1 MTVKNVDY
9 KQEPIENPFN
19 FQWGLFLQMLV
30 CEHRAKWEDSLG
42 SLIRNPFSKID
53 DSIWL
58 YIWNCLRWSIHF
70 EIESRRKNNKM
81 CLIQC
86 IDCPFCIGLHLVP
99 LKDDY
104 FKGKNPKCF
113 WFWPCKDLVYHF
125 KNSDNFH
132 TVVYDHICK
141 NPGCRRR
148 DPNYQPTHS
157 SKHNG
162 TCGSVYCQLKTCR
175 LVISRFEGH
184 CKNHHPRPD
193 LLDKQAHQFRA
204 RLAWGDK
211 KRSWRRKYFDEKWFI
226 KRL

>member
-1 MTVKNVDY
+1 M
-9 KQEPIENPFN
+9 P
-19 FQWGLFLQMLV
+19 G
-30 CEHRAKWEDSLG
+30 
-42 SLIRNPFSKID
+42 
-53 DSIWL
+53 L

-86 IDCPFCIGLHLVP
+86 IDCPSCIGLNLVP

-113 WFWPCKDLVYHF
+113 WFWHHKDLVHCF

-132 TVVYDHICK
+132 AVVYDHIWK
-141 NPGCRRR
+141 NPGCPRR

-157 SKHNG
+157 SKRND

-175 LVISRFEGH
+175 LVISRFKDH
-184 CKNHHPRPD
+184 CNNHHPRP
-193 LLDKQAHQFRA
+193 LDKQAPQFRV
-204 RLAWGDK
+204 RLARGDGFEVDDLVFMFFNK
-211 KRSWRRKYFDEKWFI
+211 KRRWSRK
-226 KRL
+226 